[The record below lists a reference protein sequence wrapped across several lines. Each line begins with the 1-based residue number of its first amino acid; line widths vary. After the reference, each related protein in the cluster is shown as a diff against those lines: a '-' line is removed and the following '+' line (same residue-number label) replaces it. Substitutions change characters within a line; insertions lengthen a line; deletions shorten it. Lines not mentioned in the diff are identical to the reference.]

1 MTRNKTLI
9 SLLVALAFGI
19 VCAVIVGCE
28 PPAREALTMSEKARL
43 GAWLALNIAKVEAAP
58 APAPKPDAGDVCP
71 DCNGAG
77 KVGDGTVFRT
87 CLTCGGSGKK
97 KSAVDEPE
105 EPWPQPEPPKPQA
118 SIPKLERYAVPP
130 KDGRTFRKVC
140 RNGECAWE
148 PVQ

>member
-1 MTRNKTLI
+1 MTRNKELI
-9 SLLVALAFGI
+9 NLLVALAFGI

-28 PPAREALTMSEKARL
+28 PPTKEVLSASEKARL
-43 GAWLALNIAKVEAAP
+43 GAWLALHIAKVEAAP
-58 APAPKPDAGDVCP
+58 APAPKPDTGDVCP
-71 DCNGAG
+71 DCNGEG

-87 CLTCGGSGKK
+87 CLTCGGTGKRK
-97 KSAVDEPE
+97 AEKEDPE
-105 EPWPQPEPPKPQA
+105 LPRPEPKPQA
-118 SIPKLERYAVPP
+118 SLPKMERYAIPP